1 MPATPTHGS
10 PNFIMG
16 NGMPQIVACKQAD
29 LGDGE
34 ILSVTVGALDIA
46 VARCGEQVY
55 AIHNS
60 CPHKGG
66 PLSEGSVSLR
76 RAEIIC
82 PWHRFRFALAT
93 GKSVTNPEI
102 AVRTFP
108 VQVVAGDIVI
118 ELAQDA
124 G

>member
-1 MPATPTHGS
+1 MD
-10 PNFIMG
+10 
-16 NGMPQIVACKQAD
+16 NGMPQIVACRRTD
-29 LGDGE
+29 LDDGD
-34 ILSVTVGALDIA
+34 IRNVTVGSISIA

-55 AIHNS
+55 AFHNS
-60 CPHKGG
+60 CPHKGA
-66 PLSEGSVSLR
+66 PLCEGSVSLR

-108 VQVVAGDIVI
+108 VQVVDGDIVI
-118 ELAQDA
+118 ELAQEIPI
-124 G
+124 

>member
-1 MPATPTHGS
+1 MPR
-10 PNFIMG
+10 
-16 NGMPQIVACKQAD
+16 IVACKQAD
-29 LGDGE
+29 LNDGE
-34 ILSVTVGALDIA
+34 ILNVTVGSVSIA
-46 VARCGEQVY
+46 VARCAEHIY

-66 PLSEGSVSLR
+66 PLSDGTISVR

-102 AVRTFP
+102 AVQTFP
-108 VQVVAGDIVI
+108 VQVVDGDIVI
-118 ELAQDA
+118 ELAQDPN
-124 G
+124 

>member
-1 MPATPTHGS
+1 MPR
-10 PNFIMG
+10 
-16 NGMPQIVACKQAD
+16 IVACKQAD
-29 LGDGE
+29 LEDGE
-34 ILSVTVGALDIA
+34 ILSVTAGSIDIA

-66 PLSEGSVSLR
+66 PLSEGSVSLA

-108 VQVVAGDIVI
+108 VRVLDGDIVI
-118 ELAQDA
+118 ELNQDA

>member
-1 MPATPTHGS
+1 
-10 PNFIMG
+10 MG
-16 NGMPQIVACKQAD
+16 NRMPRIVACKQAD
-29 LGDGE
+29 LDDGE
-34 ILSVTVGALDIA
+34 ILSVTVGSVSIA

-55 AIHNS
+55 AIHDN

-66 PLSEGSVSLR
+66 PLSEGVVSLR
-76 RAEIIC
+76 RVEIIC

-108 VQVVAGDIVI
+108 VQVVDGDIVI
-118 ELAQDA
+118 ELALDA
-124 G
+124 PG

>member
-1 MPATPTHGS
+1 
-10 PNFIMG
+10 MG
-16 NGMPQIVACKQAD
+16 NGMPRIVACKQAD
-29 LGDGE
+29 LGDGD
-34 ILSVTVGALDIA
+34 ILNVTAGSISLA

-55 AIHNS
+55 AIHDS

-66 PLSEGSVSLR
+66 PLSEGKLSLTR
-76 RAEIIC
+76 GEIIC

-108 VQVVAGDIVI
+108 VQVVDGDIVI
-118 ELAQDA
+118 ELAQETPS
-124 G
+124 